1 MEDCSHIKYETDN
14 LHNSSR
20 REIVVT
26 IQNKF
31 LFQKKKQQILEK
43 VLGTVINLLTSNY
56 CKCPFFLFVFNCS
69 FTWAINLQI
78 GNKGYCIFDLC

>member
-1 MEDCSHIKYETDN
+1 MSIIIMLWQHHWIISIMEDCSHIKYETDN

-31 LFQKKKQQILEK
+31 LFQKKKTTDTGK
-43 VLGTVINLLTSNY
+43 G
-56 CKCPFFLFVFNCS
+56 
-69 FTWAINLQI
+69 I
-78 GNKGYCIFDLC
+78 GNCY